1 MDRFLRQNWLMLA
14 VIGVMVVAFL
24 LLRTRGD
31 KLPSTAA
38 FDTQVSGG
46 TPTLV
51 EFYTNT

>member
-1 MDRFLRQNWLMLA
+1 MDRFLRQNWLVLL
-14 VIGVMVVAFL
+14 VIGAMVVGYL

-31 KLPSTAA
+31 ELPSTTV